1 MRFIRTLGL
10 AAGMLLAS
18 LLSPQVRA
26 TDLVAAHDGSPC
38 SVASL
43 QTAQP

>member
-26 TDLVAAHDGSPC
+26 ADVALAYDGAGCAP
-38 SVASL
+38 AGL
-43 QTAQP
+43 HLADA

>member
-10 AAGMLLAS
+10 AAGMLLAA

-26 TDLVAAHDGSPC
+26 ADLTIAYGAVPPAGLQFGDG
-38 SVASL
+38 
-43 QTAQP
+43 